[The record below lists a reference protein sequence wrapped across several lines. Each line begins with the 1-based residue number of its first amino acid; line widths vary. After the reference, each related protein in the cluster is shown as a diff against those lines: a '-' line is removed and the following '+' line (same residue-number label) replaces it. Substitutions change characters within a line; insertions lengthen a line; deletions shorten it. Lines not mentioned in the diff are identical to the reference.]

1 MKIPI
6 IVNHYFSIK
15 RKNES
20 DDSLFL
26 KSRKSF
32 PEMIVSKRALKRG
45 PFYYCIKDIKN
56 VYSSSSLRRRPARP
70 RPINALAA
78 AATIDTAESAVP
90 VFGNSLAA
98 LRVFVCAVA

>member
-1 MKIPI
+1 
-6 IVNHYFSIK
+6 
-15 RKNES
+15 
-20 DDSLFL
+20 
-26 KSRKSF
+26 
-32 PEMIVSKRALKRG
+32 MIVSKRALKRG
-45 PFYYCIKDIKN
+45 PFCYCIKDIKN

>member
-26 KSRKSF
+26 KSENSF
-32 PEMIVSKRALKRG
+32 PERISRFFA
-45 PFYYCIKDIKN
+45 D
-56 VYSSSSLRRRPARP
+56 
-70 RPINALAA
+70 
-78 AATIDTAESAVP
+78 
-90 VFGNSLAA
+90 
-98 LRVFVCAVA
+98 